1 MIARLFVGA
10 TRGEVQTAFS
20 MFLKT
25 GLCWV
30 VTVIMAGFLIVVS
43 QIPTQVPFVISAVCS
58 LVLFLVFVRHMIVT
72 IILLLRQEQELVY
85 VRIRDK

>member
-10 TRGEVQTAFS
+10 TRDEVQTAFS

-30 VTVIMAGFLIVVS
+30 VTVILAGFLIVVS
-43 QIPTQVPFVISAVCS
+43 QIPTQIPFVLTAVCS
-58 LVLFLVFVRHMIVT
+58 LLLFLVSVRHMIVT

-85 VRIRDK
+85 VRTRDE